1 MVYTGINQ
9 KLIRLV
15 IGVFSDLGEEHLEI
29 SKLYDYVTMYTIHE
43 GCNSIS
49 GNARIYEISNKH
61 GWDNN
66 SNNNANTD
74 SLRCDSTPRFKHN
87 FSSGYSEQKLKHY
100 EDETDF
106 ARGSSRLTRNGSL
119 TRSAIPGH
127 KKNIGGI
134 MEGTY
139 ELRNNLEISENPRG
153 VQKFE
158 TNKHQI
164 NEEVME
170 KRNHEYETIVLD
182 KNTRLSSKNG
192 SQNSLNQTAFKKV
205 NLGGFTEAD
214 WYKKIP
220 NWERIID
227 ERYTS
232 VYSSY
237 DRLEMIGT
245 GTYAKVWLLK
255 DKITGKKYAGKLLEP
270 HTYPSDTVERIERMF
285 QSEIKNLII
294 SQCPGVVRLH
304 KIVVGP
310 EGSLLVQDYVDDGT
324 IWRENCCV
332 SELEAFQHF
341 IQLIQSVLYFQDKGV
356 VHRDLKPTNILRYS
370 NKTIVIGDFGW
381 SEQTKKLHL
390 SPSEWPGTLEINP
403 PEVLTFKGPLT
414 EKIDNYAVGM
424 NLLLFLTGR
433 FICRQKGLDVTEA
446 APYILKVVEL
456 IRSDFNNKILSKGKQ
471 KGNAQLKQSQY
482 FMWEIFIGFTDP
494 NPNTRWSIQKALFHP
509 DCIQQLLLC
518 FHNNFPILW
527 HPQVIAIIKSNI
539 IPNIVS
545 SCQPYIEDEKQY
557 CEGNKQ
563 RVSVG
568 KNVMINLNSDD
579 QVHIH
584 SVPHNANFNNY
595 SCGQNQVS
603 LDLDSQRGYF
613 KSTGTSL
620 RPTEGFSGQTFYNND
635 VYQNKLSLSN
645 QFSPISSDYN
655 SIYNSEFATSSRT
668 KTPVNSSSAT
678 LNYAN
683 NSHKFAGAEGSVV
696 KQSHLINNFHY

>member
-1 MVYTGINQ
+1 
-9 KLIRLV
+9 
-15 IGVFSDLGEEHLEI
+15 
-29 SKLYDYVTMYTIHE
+29 MYTIHE
-43 GCNSIS
+43 GCNIS
-49 GNARIYEISNKH
+49 GNTRIYDTPNRH
-61 GWDNN
+61 TWDINN
-66 SNNNANTD
+66 GGTD
-74 SLRCDSTPRFKHN
+74 CMRNESSTPRFKHN
-87 FSSGYSEQKLKHY
+87 FNSGYSDKKFIQNGEEK
-100 EDETDF
+100 DF
-106 ARGSSRLTRNGSL
+106 AANNRNDILGRNANLIRQNVSEYKKSGGVLEGSYGD
-119 TRSAIPGH
+119 
-127 KKNIGGI
+127 
-134 MEGTY
+134 
-139 ELRNNLEISENPRG
+139 RNNMEISEAPR
-153 VQKFE
+153 VIQQLE
-158 TNKHQI
+158 INKRQVS
-164 NEEVME
+164 EEFAE
-170 KRNHEYETIVLD
+170 KRDSEYDSIIVD
-182 KNTRLSSKNG
+182 KSTKLSSKSG
-192 SQNSLNQTAFKKV
+192 SQSSLNQINYRV

-237 DRLEMIGT
+237 EKLEMIGT

-270 HTYPSDTVERIERMF
+270 HTYPTDTVERIERMF
-285 QSEIKNLII
+285 QSEIKNLIV

-471 KGNAQLKQSQY
+471 KGNTQLKQSQY

-494 NPNTRWSIQKALFHP
+494 NPNTRWSIKKALFHP
-509 DCIQQLLLC
+509 DCIQQLLYC

-539 IPNIVS
+539 IPNNVS
-545 SCQPYIEDEKQY
+545 SYQAFTEDEKQY
-557 CEGNKQ
+557 CEGGKQ
-563 RVSVG
+563 SVCMG
-568 KNVMINLNSDD
+568 KSSMASLNSSN
-579 QVHIH
+579 QTNIH
-584 SVPHNANFNNY
+584 VSHATHFNNY
-595 SCGQNQVS
+595 NGGQVPVS
-603 LDLDSQRGYF
+603 EDLAESQRSYY
-613 KSTGTSL
+613 KTVGTSL
-620 RPTEGFSGQTFYNND
+620 RPANSPIGHKFFKNDGQQHKLMLNSQFFSRSSDNNSVYNN
-635 VYQNKLSLSN
+635 
-645 QFSPISSDYN
+645 
-655 SIYNSEFATSSRT
+655 EFAVSLR
-668 KTPVNSSSAT
+668 NQQQ
-678 LNYAN
+678 AN
-683 NSHKFAGAEGSVV
+683 NSSAATLSYTNNGHKFIGVESSVL
-696 KQSHLINNFHY
+696 KQPHFINNFHY

>member
-1 MVYTGINQ
+1 
-9 KLIRLV
+9 
-15 IGVFSDLGEEHLEI
+15 
-29 SKLYDYVTMYTIHE
+29 MYTIHE
-43 GCNSIS
+43 GCNIS
-49 GNARIYEISNKH
+49 GNTRIYDTPNRH
-61 GWDNN
+61 TWDINN
-66 SNNNANTD
+66 GGTD
-74 SLRCDSTPRFKHN
+74 GMRNESSTPRFKHN
-87 FSSGYSEQKLKHY
+87 FNSGYSDKKFLQHGEEMEFTGNNRNDIL
-100 EDETDF
+100 
-106 ARGSSRLTRNGSL
+106 RRNGNL
-119 TRSAIPGH
+119 IR
-127 KKNIGGI
+127 KNITEYKKSVGV
-134 MEGTY
+134 MEGSY
-139 ELRNNLEISENPRG
+139 VDRNMEISETPR
-153 VQKFE
+153 VIQQLE
-158 TNKHQI
+158 NNKRQI
-164 NEEVME
+164 SEEFTE
-170 KRNHEYETIVLD
+170 KRDHEYDTRIVD
-182 KNTRLSSKNG
+182 KNTKLSSKSG
-192 SQNSLNQTAFKKV
+192 SQSSLNQTNYKKV

-237 DRLEMIGT
+237 ERLEMIGT

-285 QSEIKNLII
+285 QSEIKNLIV

-471 KGNAQLKQSQY
+471 KGNTQLKQSQY

-494 NPNTRWSIQKALFHP
+494 NPNTRWSIKKALFHP
-509 DCIQQLLLC
+509 DCIQQLLFC

-539 IPNIVS
+539 IPNNVS
-545 SCQPYIEDEKQY
+545 SHQTFIEDEKQY
-557 CEGNKQ
+557 CE
-563 RVSVG
+563 VG
-568 KNVMINLNSDD
+568 KQSIGMGKSLMVNINSSNQINIHNVS
-579 QVHIH
+579 HATH
-584 SVPHNANFNNY
+584 FNNY
-595 SCGQNQVS
+595 SGGQSPVS
-603 LDLDSQRGYF
+603 EDLAESQRSYY
-613 KSTGTSL
+613 KSVGTSL
-620 RPTEGFSGQTFYNND
+620 RPANPPIGHKFFKNDGQQHKLVLNSQFLSGSSDNNSVYNN
-635 VYQNKLSLSN
+635 
-645 QFSPISSDYN
+645 
-655 SIYNSEFATSSRT
+655 EFAGSLRNQQHVNTSSA
-668 KTPVNSSSAT
+668 AT
-678 LNYAN
+678 LSYTN
-683 NSHKFAGAEGSVV
+683 NGHKFAGVESSVV
-696 KQSHLINNFHY
+696 KQPHFINNFHY

>member
-1 MVYTGINQ
+1 
-9 KLIRLV
+9 
-15 IGVFSDLGEEHLEI
+15 
-29 SKLYDYVTMYTIHE
+29 MYTIHE
-43 GCNSIS
+43 GCN
-49 GNARIYEISNKH
+49 
-61 GWDNN
+61 NN
-66 SNNNANTD
+66 SVLGGARTKECDIPGRHTWDGGNVGTD
-74 SLRCDSTPRFKHN
+74 GLRYDGSTPRFRHN
-87 FSSGYSEQKLKHY
+87 FCSGYSDQKLSQHRGG
-100 EDETDF
+100 DETDHVNK
-106 ARGSSRLTRNGSL
+106 GDRLTWPAISGQKKSTGLVEGSL
-119 TRSAIPGH
+119 CDRKSFEATESPRATQRL
-127 KKNIGGI
+127 
-134 MEGTY
+134 EG
-139 ELRNNLEISENPRG
+139 
-153 VQKFE
+153 
-158 TNKHQI
+158 NKRQI
-164 NEEVME
+164 NESA
-170 KRNHEYETIVLD
+170 D
-182 KNTRLSSKNG
+182 KGTKLSSKSG
-192 SQNSLNQTAFKKV
+192 SQNQLGLSAFKGV
-205 NLGGFTEAD
+205 SLGGFREAD

-227 ERYTS
+227 ERNTS

-245 GTYAKVWLLK
+245 GTYAKVWLLR

-471 KGNAQLKQSQY
+471 KGSSQLKQSQY

-509 DCIQQLLLC
+509 DCIQQLLFC
-518 FHNNFPILW
+518 FHNNFSMLW
-527 HPQVIAIIKSNI
+527 HPQIIAIIKSNI
-539 IPNIVS
+539 IPSNVS
-545 SCQPYIEDEKQY
+545 PCPSYLEDEKQY
-557 CEGNKQ
+557 CETSRPGVGLGRSTLVGNVSIADQ
-563 RVSVG
+563 THMNIYGSVQNQSVG
-568 KNVMINLNSDD
+568 DLDAQRNYLRSASASVRFGN
-579 QVHIH
+579 H
-584 SVPHNANFNNY
+584 SVGHQF
-595 SCGQNQVS
+595 
-603 LDLDSQRGYF
+603 F
-613 KSTGTSL
+613 KSDTS
-620 RPTEGFSGQTFYNND
+620 QH
-635 VYQNKLSLSN
+635 KLIMN
-645 QFSPISSDYN
+645 QFSLGASDGDPVYN
-655 SIYNSEFATSSRT
+655 GELAMSFRNQPPMNPSPA
-668 KTPVNSSSAT
+668 N

-683 NSHKFAGAEGSVV
+683 NGHKFVGAESPVV

>member
-1 MVYTGINQ
+1 
-9 KLIRLV
+9 
-15 IGVFSDLGEEHLEI
+15 
-29 SKLYDYVTMYTIHE
+29 MYTIHE
-43 GCNSIS
+43 GCNIS
-49 GNARIYEISNKH
+49 GNTRIYETTNRQT
-61 GWDNN
+61 WDNN
-66 SNNNANTD
+66 NGGTD
-74 SLRCDSTPRFKHN
+74 SMRCESSTPRFRHN
-87 FSSGYSEQKLKHY
+87 FSSGYSDQKLKHHVG
-100 EDETDF
+100 EEIDF
-106 ARGSSRLTRNGSL
+106 TGSRSDRIARNGNLISS
-119 TRSAIPGH
+119 TITGYNKSVGVV
-127 KKNIGGI
+127 
-134 MEGTY
+134 MEGCY
-139 ELRNNLEISENPRG
+139 VDRNNLEISETPKRI
-153 VQKFE
+153 QKLE
-158 TNKHQI
+158 INKRQI
-164 NEEVME
+164 SEEAVD
-170 KRNHEYETIVLD
+170 KRDHECDIKVVD
-182 KNTRLSSKNG
+182 KGTKLSSKNG
-192 SQNSLNQTAFKKV
+192 SQSSLSQTNYKKV

-220 NWERIID
+220 NWEKIID

-237 DRLEMIGT
+237 ERLDMIGT

-494 NPNTRWSIQKALFHP
+494 NPNTRWSIKKALFHP
-509 DCIQQLLLC
+509 DCIQQLLFC
-518 FHNNFPILW
+518 FHNNFPVLW

-539 IPNIVS
+539 IPSNVS
-545 SCQPYIEDEKQY
+545 SCQTYLEDEKQY
-557 CEGNKQ
+557 CEGGK
-563 RVSVG
+563 VCIGVG
-568 KNVMINLNSDD
+568 KSSMANLNGSD
-579 QVHIH
+579 QINIH
-584 SVPHNANFNNY
+584 NIPQITHFNNY
-595 SCGQNQVS
+595 SGGQNQVS
-603 LDLDSQRGYF
+603 DDLVDSQRSYF
-613 KSTGTSL
+613 KSVGTSL
-620 RPTEGFSGQTFYNND
+620 RPANPSISHRFFKNDGQQHKLMLNSQFLPGPSDHNS
-635 VYQNKLSLSN
+635 VYSSNFTASLRN
-645 QFSPISSDYN
+645 QPQLN
-655 SIYNSEFATSSRT
+655 
-668 KTPVNSSSAT
+668 NSSAVT
-678 LNYAN
+678 LNYT
-683 NSHKFAGAEGSVV
+683 NSNHKFVGVENPVV
-696 KQSHLINNFHY
+696 KQPHFINNFHY

>member
-1 MVYTGINQ
+1 
-9 KLIRLV
+9 
-15 IGVFSDLGEEHLEI
+15 
-29 SKLYDYVTMYTIHE
+29 MYTIHE

-49 GNARIYEISNKH
+49 GNSRIYDVPNRHS
-61 GWDNN
+61 WDNN
-66 SNNNANTD
+66 NGSTD
-74 SLRCDSTPRFKHN
+74 NLRCDDSSPRFKHN
-87 FSSGYSEQKLKHY
+87 FSSGYSEQKFKYHGG
-100 EDETDF
+100 EEADF
-106 ARGSSRLTRNGSL
+106 TRNQGDRLARNGSL
-119 TRSAIPGH
+119 VRSTISGYD
-127 KKNIGGI
+127 KNVGA
-134 MEGTY
+134 MEGSY
-139 ELRNNLEISENPRG
+139 EHLKNLEISENPRG

-158 TNKHQI
+158 TNKHPI
-164 NEEVME
+164 SEEIVE
-170 KRNHEYETIVLD
+170 KRGHEYETLALD
-182 KNTRLSSKNG
+182 KNTKLSSKSG
-192 SQNSLNQTAFKKV
+192 TQSSLNQATYKKKV
-205 NLGGFTEAD
+205 NLGGFTEVD

-539 IPNIVS
+539 IPNIVT
-545 SCQPYIEDEKQY
+545 SCQSYIEDEKQY

-568 KNVMINLNSDD
+568 KNTMINLSNAD
-579 QVHIH
+579 QIHIH
-584 SVPHNANFNNY
+584 NISHNTNFNNY
-595 SCGQNQVS
+595 NCGQNPVS
-603 LDLDSQRGYF
+603 GSIESQRSHF

-620 RPTEGFSGQTFYNND
+620 RPTEGFSGQTLFNND
-635 VYQNKLSLSN
+635 GHQHKLTLNN
-645 QFSPISSDYN
+645 QFLPGSSDYN
-655 SIYNSEFATSSRT
+655 TIYNSEFATSSRK
-668 KTPVNSSSAT
+668 KTSVNSSST
-678 LNYAN
+678 NLNYTN
-683 NSHKFAGAEGSVV
+683 NNHKFVGVEGSVI
-696 KQSHLINNFHY
+696 KQPHFINNFHY